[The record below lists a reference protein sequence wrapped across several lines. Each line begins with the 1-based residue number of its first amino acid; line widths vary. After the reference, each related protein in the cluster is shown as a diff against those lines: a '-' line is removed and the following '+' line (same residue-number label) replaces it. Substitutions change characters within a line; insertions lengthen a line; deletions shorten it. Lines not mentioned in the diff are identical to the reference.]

1 MRSAYDAAHG
11 PIRAPLVPTFVADA
25 LDRHVAVMLA
35 RSKLKLMTANDWL
48 FAFPFAGRLRQI

>member
-25 LDRHVAVMLA
+25 LNRHFAVMLA
-35 RSKLKLMTANDWL
+35 AEHIKADDS
-48 FAFPFAGRLRQI
+48 Q